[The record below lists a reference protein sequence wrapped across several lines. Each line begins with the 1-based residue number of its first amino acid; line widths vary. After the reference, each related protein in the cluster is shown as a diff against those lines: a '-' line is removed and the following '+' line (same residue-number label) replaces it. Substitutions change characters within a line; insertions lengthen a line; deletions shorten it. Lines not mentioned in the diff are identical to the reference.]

1 MINDDDEWLVHLII
15 NGKQQ
20 PDDERAANTQTL
32 IDSIESPGRFHLEQL
47 PIARRCW
54 LDRGPEIAH
63 GAALRWPVFDALGTP
78 GLPYNEAPLVG
89 VSSVDMHRLQ
99 PRLRTEPHSEPGAE
113 LVYFVTAGS
122 GTIAVGGSEAAVEEG
137 DFVYAPPGVEAVV
150 TNDSDGWLEWLTVT
164 A

>member
-47 PIARRCW
+47 PIPRRCW

-89 VSSVDMHRLQ
+89 VSSVNMHRLQ
-99 PRLRTEPHSEPGAE
+99 PRLRAGDAGARPSRSWTGVRPRTRTRVA
-113 LVYFVTAGS
+113 LDRQALNGIPSRNDVRRTFLLC
-122 GTIAVGGSEAAVEEG
+122 TI
-137 DFVYAPPGVEAVV
+137 P
-150 TNDSDGWLEWLTVT
+150 N
-164 A
+164 